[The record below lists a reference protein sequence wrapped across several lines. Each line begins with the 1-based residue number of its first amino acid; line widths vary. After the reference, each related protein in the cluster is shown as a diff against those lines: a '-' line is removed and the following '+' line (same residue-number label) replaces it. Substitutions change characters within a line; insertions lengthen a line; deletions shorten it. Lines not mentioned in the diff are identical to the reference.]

1 MKPITTLAAVAVT
14 SILLPAAAFAQA
26 GTKPAV
32 ENTSLSIAKYARAHG
47 FNKCAPAVELAERN
61 LLRDSEYTFRAYNS
75 NPVNGEAALF
85 TAIVDS
91 RKIDRSNAAAS
102 PMRATLNLT
111 ISASQ
116 RAANAPVACSTMYE
130 QTMYHNAT
138 CQAVVT
144 QMAPNGRP
152 STSPSLGAVLVE
164 VSDTLSLTLIPV
176 GTAQCVTI
184 IKETAFDMPL
194 AAAAKR

>member
-1 MKPITTLAAVAVT
+1 MKKIIAALAAASIVLPTGAVAQAVAK
-14 SILLPAAAFAQA
+14 PAADNAA
-26 GTKPAV
+26 
-32 ENTSLSIAKYARAHG
+32 LSIAKYARAHG

-61 LLRDSEYTFRAYNS
+61 LLRDSEYTFRAYNAT
-75 NPVNGEAALF
+75 PVNGEAAMF

-91 RKIDRSNAAAS
+91 RKLDRSNPGAT

-111 ISASQ
+111 VSATQ
-116 RAANAPVACSTMYE
+116 RAANAPVVCSTLYE

-176 GTAQCVTI
+176 GTAQCITI

-194 AAAAKR
+194 AAGTKR